1 MNRWKGRIEWL
12 GKRLELTGSSDF
24 FGEYEFHIDFVD
36 TLGTFRLFAKERK
49 YGRSN
54 STAMT
59 TQTQRKNKKSWDI
72 TKIDVPCVER
82 HKRQAQSRLLEEKFV
97 P

>member
-1 MNRWKGRIEWL
+1 MNRWKGRIERL

-24 FGEYEFHIDFVD
+24 FGKYEFHIDFVD

-54 STAMT
+54 RTAMT
-59 TQTQRKNKKSWDI
+59 TQTQRENKKSWDI
-72 TKIDVPCVER
+72 TEIDVSCVER
-82 HKRQAQSRLLEEKFV
+82 HKEPSSIAASWRKIV